1 MPPNDRKPESPIL
14 LPILVIIPFLTGS
27 IADIDRRI
35 TSLVNSFTLY
45 PRTHSERMD
54 CVDNLAKEWLSRYR
68 LSGEKQDCDNA
79 ILHYTEAILL
89 LPVSRAEHLGNVVRH
104 LFNLA
109 IALLERFEEFGQP
122 EDIKFSVEYLRYLRG
137 MACDPFGVP
146 RDDVTKSL
154 IQALYLRVKKSDTG
168 VGTRNIK
175 EMMVLCRELLIPDLS
190 ADFPIAASHFLSEAI
205 WT

>member
-27 IADIDRRI
+27 IADIDRRV
-35 TSLVNSFTLY
+35 TSLVNSCTLY

-122 EDIKFSVEYLRYLRG
+122 EDIKFSVETSATSEEWPVIPLVCPETMLQNHLSKH
-137 MACDPFGVP
+137 CIF
-146 RDDVTKSL
+146 KS
-154 IQALYLRVKKSDTG
+154 RNRKSG
-168 VGTRNIK
+168 LGHGISR
-175 EMMVLCRELLIPDLS
+175 R
-190 ADFPIAASHFLSEAI
+190 
-205 WT
+205 